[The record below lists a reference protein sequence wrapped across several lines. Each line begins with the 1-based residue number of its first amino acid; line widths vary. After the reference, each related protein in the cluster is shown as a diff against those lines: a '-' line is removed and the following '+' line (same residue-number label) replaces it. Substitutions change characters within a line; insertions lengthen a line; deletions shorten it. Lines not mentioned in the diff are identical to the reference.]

1 MKPPGGG
8 GGGGGWGRGI
18 PFLVSLF
25 FPTSLLAFLL
35 VLVAACNGFICISS
49 TEAAASSSLQRATLF
64 QPRSTAM
71 AAKEEAAPL
80 AEAHQYPRQWR
91 LLQEQSGVS
100 PQSVLFSSP
109 HGRRWSRKALRRFLR
124 PSERSKLFAA
134 RADEFFRH
142 GNSSCERRFFMTWIS
157 PLKSFGE
164 RELFAIESL
173 FKFHP
178 HACLLILSNTMDTP
192 LGTALLAPFLVRGLR
207 VSAISPDYAFLFKD
221 TPAEL
226 WLKRLL
232 AGGVDPGEVP
242 LGQNLSNLL
251 RHAALYK
258 FGGVYLDADVIVL
271 RSFSPLRNAIGAQ
284 AADPSTGNWSRLN
297 NAVMVFDKGHPLLF
311 KFIQEFSLTFDG
323 NKWGHNGPY
332 LVSRVA
338 ARVAGR
344 PGFHFTVLPPAA
356 FYPLDWSRIKS
367 LFRSPN
373 SEEDRRQLSDKLR
386 RLREGSFA
394 LHLWNRRSRTMEV
407 EEGSIIEQLT
417 SDFCAFCNESA
428 STSSSL

>member
-1 MKPPGGG
+1 
-8 GGGGGWGRGI
+8 
-18 PFLVSLF
+18 
-25 FPTSLLAFLL
+25 
-35 VLVAACNGFICISS
+35 
-49 TEAAASSSLQRATLF
+49 
-64 QPRSTAM
+64 M

-80 AEAHQYPRQWR
+80 AEAHQSLRQWR
-91 LLQEQSGVS
+91 FLQKRSGEVS
-100 PQSVLFSSP
+100 PQPVVFSAAQR
-109 HGRRWSRKALRRFLR
+109 RRWSRRALRRFLR

-134 RADEFFRH
+134 RADEFFLH
-142 GNSSCERRFFMTWIS
+142 GNSTCEHRFFMTWIS

-164 RELFAIESL
+164 RELFVIESL

-192 LGTALLAPFLVRGLR
+192 LGAALLAPFLVRGH
-207 VSAISPDYAFLFKD
+207 
-221 TPAEL
+221 PAAL

-251 RHAALYK
+251 RHAVLYK

-284 AADPSTGNWSRLN
+284 AVDLATGNWSRLN
-297 NAVMVFDKGHPLLF
+297 NAVMAFDKGHPLLF

-356 FYPLDWSRIKS
+356 FYPFDWSRIES
-367 LFRSPN
+367 LFRSPR
-373 SEEDRRQLSDKLR
+373 SGEDRRRLSDKLR
-386 RLREGSFA
+386 RLREASFA
-394 LHLWNRRSRTMEV
+394 LHLWNRHSKTMEV
-407 EEGSIIEQLT
+407 EEGSIVEQLM
-417 SDFCAFCNESA
+417 SDYCVFCNDSA
-428 STSSSL
+428 SSSSSSL